1 MLFLCPRVIGSSVLS
16 FNQENLIEI
25 RLVALSSENIQ
36 KHTQIPIKHNHRLFK
51 ASLTCSILSRPFP
64 WKYFGPKSGVL

>member
-1 MLFLCPRVIGSSVLS
+1 MIVGSSVLS
-16 FNQENLIEI
+16 FKPRNLIEMC
-25 RLVALSSENIQ
+25 LVALSSNTFQ
-36 KHTQIPIKHNHRLFK
+36 GSPSAQPNHNHNHRFFK